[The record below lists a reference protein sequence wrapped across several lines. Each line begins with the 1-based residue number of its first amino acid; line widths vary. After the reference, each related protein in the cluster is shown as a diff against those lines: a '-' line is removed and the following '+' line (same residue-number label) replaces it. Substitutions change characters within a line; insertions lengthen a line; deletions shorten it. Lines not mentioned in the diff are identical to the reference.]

1 MFNKG
6 KYNAIDIA
14 NWFLNENRKQMN
26 FEDSEF
32 ITNLKLQKR
41 LSLHSLLIKIAHF
54 LCRNFLLFHQN
65 FFEENQVQEFCLL
78 V

>member
-1 MFNKG
+1 MNLIDGGLFDNIPIKPLLD
-6 KYNAIDIA
+6 KNYDIYAIDLFAKDNEIA
-14 NWFLNENRKQMN
+14 
-26 FEDSEF
+26 
-32 ITNLKLQKR
+32 LQIVQF
-41 LSLHSLLIKIAHF
+41 LIKIAHF